1 MPEDDTRPASLDV
14 QEVTFTGPL
23 DREVR
28 VLADHPTITHRAMD
42 WSGTNTP
49 TQLLTWIQFDEQL
62 ATTPAMPRAKADVE
76 VLHAARTLLVREGVL
91 P

>member
-14 QEVTFTGPL
+14 QEVNFSGPL

-42 WSGTNTP
+42 WSGPNTP